1 MKHRVEVEI
10 RGQRYSIRSSR
21 CDDDIR
27 RVAQFVDQ
35 RVAEVLQA
43 GATVDSLQATVLAF
57 MNVAG
62 QYLDLQQQNQMAE
75 DLQQRLDLLE
85 RKLSAAL
92 V

>member
-1 MKHRVEVEI
+1 
-10 RGQRYSIRSSR
+10 
-21 CDDDIR
+21 
-27 RVAQFVDQ
+27 
-35 RVAEVLQA
+35 
-43 GATVDSLQATVLAF
+43 
-57 MNVAG
+57 VAG